1 MRAHCI
7 RANAQ
12 ESAKSSRERESVG
25 CKASA
30 RHVKIIWP
38 LFKCALTLSFH
49 SHALRAAHEG
59 LAQSLHDGAQLRKQQ
74 RVRAQESVSERARPK
89 NDTGDCAAASRRCR
103 YFHSGAHNF
112 DLAKSDDGSV
122 VAVAAGVA
130 VDVDSAVCRLS

>member
-12 ESAKSSRERESVG
+12 ESVG

-59 LAQSLHDGAQLRKQQ
+59 LAQSLHHGAQLRKQQ
-74 RVRAQESVSERARPK
+74 RVRAQESVSERARPE
-89 NDTGDCAAASRRCR
+89 NDTGDCAAAWRLATALLRR
-103 YFHSGAHNF
+103 
-112 DLAKSDDGSV
+112 V
-122 VAVAAGVA
+122 VAVTFTRVRII
-130 VDVDSAVCRLS
+130 SI